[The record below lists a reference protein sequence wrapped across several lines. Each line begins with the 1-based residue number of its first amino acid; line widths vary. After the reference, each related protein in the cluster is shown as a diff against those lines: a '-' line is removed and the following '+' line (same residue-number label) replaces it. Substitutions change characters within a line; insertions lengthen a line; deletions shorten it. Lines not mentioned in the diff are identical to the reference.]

1 MIIELQT
8 PFKSPL
14 TTELST
20 LGPIFEIRRQN
31 YQNNALVEKKNLV
44 ENGLHPTYNAILE
57 LRV

>member
-31 YQNNALVEKKNLV
+31 YQNNALVEKIFWSKMVYTLPITQSLN
-44 ENGLHPTYNAILE
+44 
-57 LRV
+57 